1 MEGTE
6 TETAL
11 EATAE
16 PGSLRAY
23 ILAEQEERRE
33 STVERIM
40 VPRLPRVVL
49 RCHTMHDRD
58 LLAAS
63 IEREENPNKVEGLI
77 QAATTALLNSC
88 DGVETD
94 KGDDLGVKLGVQLS
108 QYLGTDAKCGQAR
121 DDREA
126 VLEVFGSEADLVK
139 AANELGSLSEAANE
153 QIEVQIVGNSDAAS

>member
-6 TETAL
+6 TETTPEVAPEL
-11 EATAE
+11 
-16 PGSLRAY
+16 GSVRSY

-33 STVERIM
+33 STVERITI
-40 VPRLPRVVL
+40 PRLPRVVL

-77 QAATTALLNSC
+77 QGAIIALLTSC

-94 KGDDLGVKLGVQLS
+94 KGDDLGVQLGVQLS
-108 QYLGTDAKCGQAR
+108 QYLGPDAKCGTAR
-121 DDREA
+121 TDEEA

-139 AANELGSLSEAANE
+139 SAGELETLSTAANE